1 MTAPSFPPMPLTGD
15 AVTAFHEGA
24 TASYFTDGRLVPP
37 GATDALWLALWDN
50 HRNNM
55 LLWAE
60 EDLARRRQ
68 VADAEI
74 AANKRAI
81 DRYNQARNDAIE
93 RIDDGLMAVMGASS
107 GDGARLNSETPG
119 SIIDRLSIASLKIH
133 HMGLQVR
140 RNDVDEA
147 HREACAGRLARLRQQ
162 RGDLALCLD
171 ELLDGCRRG
180 LARFAVY
187 RQFKMYNDPR
197 LNMALV
203 QEGRLAASAPTA
215 SLSTALR

>member
-1 MTAPSFPPMPLTGD
+1 MTTPAFQALPLTGD
-15 AVTAFHEGA
+15 AVTAFHGGA
-24 TASYFTDGRLVPP
+24 TASYFTDGRLTPP
-37 GATDALWLALWDN
+37 DDTGALWLALWDN

-60 EDLARRRQ
+60 EDLARRRH
-68 VADAEI
+68 VPDAEI

-93 RIDDGLMAVMGASS
+93 RIDDGLLAVLGPAS
-107 GDGARLNSETPG
+107 GGGGRLNSETPG

-133 HMGLQVR
+133 HMGVQVR
-140 RNDVDEA
+140 RDDVDEA
-147 HREACAGRLARLRQQ
+147 HREACAERLSRLRQQ
-162 RGDLALCLD
+162 RGDLADCLD

-203 QEGRLAASAPTA
+203 QEGRLAGSAPAA